1 MVARRFVIFSIQEH
15 HFFFNHHI
23 LILPSSLWPLELG
36 GDEGMAGARRGAGQ
50 AAALRRRGQLLAAA
64 LVMTSC
70 AVVLVAKQLR
80 EGSVGATALL
90 RSDEIERARGFLD
103 QRKGASTPAAAGT
116 SATGAHLGATH
127 DQVAG
132 DHHYRLIR
140 SGGDGISA
148 GLVGSLEKAMD
159 TSIDNKVNAFLSA
172 PAIGSMPVP
181 EVDQVGYW
189 GPDKLPGAEHARENA
204 SHEYLRKLQ
213 AQKRQLERQKARLLS
228 DLASQKR
235 AAAIQAARDS
245 IGLNEQRLA
254 RATAIARK
262 RVSEQAQQAASAMAK
277 KMQEAAIAKQAYNHA
292 VAVAD
297 KRIGDLDAMVHSTN
311 NYGQE
316 IAKAAG
322 SSLQQLPAATAPIP
336 ASEVGKGAPH
346 AVHVEYAGSIVEP
359 MAGEKPAAIAG
370 HAKHGALARGERA
383 VRGTRLYRYL
393 KQEKELERK
402 IRAAE
407 RAARK
412 KAAAD
417 AVPSQTSATVE
428 NGFIRT
434 IAKALLDNKKAIHK
448 DEAAAGRLKQKQEAL
463 YASMKALKT
472 SDELLFR
479 KVNHFD

>member
-1 MVARRFVIFSIQEH
+1 
-15 HFFFNHHI
+15 
-23 LILPSSLWPLELG
+23 
-36 GDEGMAGARRGAGQ
+36 MAGDRRAAGQ

-64 LVMTSC
+64 LVVTSC

-80 EGSVGATALL
+80 EGRVGATALL

-103 QRKGASTPAAAGT
+103 QRTGASTSAAAGT
-116 SATGAHLGATH
+116 SSTGAHLGATH

-189 GPDKLPGAEHARENA
+189 GPDKLPGAEYARENA

-254 RATAIARK
+254 RAK
-262 RVSEQAQQAASAMAK
+262 SD
-277 KMQEAAIAKQAYNHA
+277 NHW
-292 VAVAD
+292 
-297 KRIGDLDAMVHSTN
+297 
-311 NYGQE
+311 
-316 IAKAAG
+316 
-322 SSLQQLPAATAPIP
+322 
-336 ASEVGKGAPH
+336 
-346 AVHVEYAGSIVEP
+346 
-359 MAGEKPAAIAG
+359 
-370 HAKHGALARGERA
+370 
-383 VRGTRLYRYL
+383 
-393 KQEKELERK
+393 
-402 IRAAE
+402 
-407 RAARK
+407 
-412 KAAAD
+412 
-417 AVPSQTSATVE
+417 
-428 NGFIRT
+428 
-434 IAKALLDNKKAIHK
+434 
-448 DEAAAGRLKQKQEAL
+448 
-463 YASMKALKT
+463 
-472 SDELLFR
+472 
-479 KVNHFD
+479 